1 MQPQGIPVPQAV
13 AAAVPSATPPIPYAA
28 APVTYPPGFYPQ
40 YPAPPAAKPGETPM
54 YYPQIYFAPIPAPP
68 PQATGQDGEPVGY
81 APPQFY
87 PATFIAAYPP
97 QYATPYMMPH
107 PAHAHAH
114 AHPRPDAQMPMA
126 QAHHYAPYPQP
137 AYVKPPSRGAEV
149 AAAPQMRDGRM
160 DHARMGEPIPGAQA
174 KAG

>member
-1 MQPQGIPVPQAV
+1 
-13 AAAVPSATPPIPYAA
+13 
-28 APVTYPPGFYPQ
+28 
-40 YPAPPAAKPGETPM
+40 M

-87 PATFIAAYPP
+87 PATFIAPYPP

-114 AHPRPDAQMPMA
+114 AHM
-126 QAHHYAPYPQP
+126 H
-137 AYVKPPSRGAEV
+137 
-149 AAAPQMRDGRM
+149 AAALP
-160 DHARMGEPIPGAQA
+160 HAHPHVPGMGDAFFSDLFTTFQRFFPLRSPAFLRLLFLLSLTISSCLLTIYPKRWDFGCYMANNR
-174 KAG
+174 GDSLRFHVSFFTFCNVLG